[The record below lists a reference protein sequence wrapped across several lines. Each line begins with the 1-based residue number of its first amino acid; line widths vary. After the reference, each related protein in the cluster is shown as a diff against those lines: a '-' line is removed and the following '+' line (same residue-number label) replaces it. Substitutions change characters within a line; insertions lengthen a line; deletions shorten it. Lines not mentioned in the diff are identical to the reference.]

1 MLPTYTKQVSDTLFH
16 DALNFRGIEKKTA
29 NMITAQ
35 KKRHENAHQMDPSEL
50 YAEDVQ
56 LISKDGKLYYLPE
69 TKAEQ

>member
-1 MLPTYTKQVSDTLFH
+1 
-16 DALNFRGIEKKTA
+16 
-29 NMITAQ
+29 MITAQ
-35 KKRHENAHQMDPSEL
+35 KKGHENAHQMDPSEL